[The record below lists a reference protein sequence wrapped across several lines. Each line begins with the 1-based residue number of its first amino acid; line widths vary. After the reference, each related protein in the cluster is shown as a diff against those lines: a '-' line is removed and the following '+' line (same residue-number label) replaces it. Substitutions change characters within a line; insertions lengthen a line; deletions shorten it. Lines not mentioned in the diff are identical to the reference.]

1 MEAKISSHRKLGSQ
15 DYLIEVLLGNATL
28 AYGQVN
34 GRKYVALG
42 RNVSKL
48 RKLFDSGG
56 SGIVLARKYVYKV
69 RD

>member
-1 MEAKISSHRKLGSQ
+1 MEAKISSHRKLDSQ
-15 DYLIEVLLGNATL
+15 DYLIEVLLGNAPL

-42 RNVSKL
+42 KNVSKL
-48 RKLFDSGG
+48 RKLFSGG
-56 SGIVLARKYVYKV
+56 SGIVLVRKHVYKV